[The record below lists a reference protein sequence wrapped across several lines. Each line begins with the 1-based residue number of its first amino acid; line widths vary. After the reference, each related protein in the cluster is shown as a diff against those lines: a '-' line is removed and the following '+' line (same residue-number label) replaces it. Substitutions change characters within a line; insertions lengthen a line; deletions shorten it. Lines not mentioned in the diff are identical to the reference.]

1 MLYHDYQSDE
11 VRVRNISSTGAMI
24 EIAGKVRVG
33 AEPLLEL
40 SDGVS
45 LSATVEW
52 AVGDQVGLRF
62 HTPFDMNMLADSRP
76 TVAPTDWKPPAY
88 LDPDA
93 QDDRDRWGRLTL
105 YELRDELE
113 GFLKH

>member
-1 MLYHDYQSDE
+1 MLYHDYQSSE

-24 EIAGKVRVG
+24 ETAAQVRVG

-40 SDGVS
+40 TDAASV
-45 LSATVEW
+45 SATVEW

-62 HTPFDMNMLADSRP
+62 HSPFDMSLLIDSRP
-76 TVAPTDWKPPAY
+76 GVAETNWKPPAY

-93 QDDRDRWGRLTL
+93 QDERDRWGRLTL